1 MNTRI
6 STEHEEEQ
14 IDIRALLTNYLRH
27 WHWFIISILSCLLI
41 AFLYLRY
48 ATPQY
53 QISSTLLIKDDKK
66 GGNVP
71 DMAAFADL
79 GFGQSGQNI
88 ANEIEVLKSKGLMQ
102 RVLTALSLQVSYYEE
117 TALQSTELYADSVPI
132 RVTARSLDTLAY
144 QAELEM
150 RAQGGNQFE
159 LFEED

>member
-14 IDIRALLTNYLRH
+14 IDVRALLTNYLRH
-27 WHWFIISILSCLLI
+27 WHWFVISVLSCLLL
-41 AFLYLRY
+41 AFLYLQY

-79 GFGQSGQNI
+79 GFSQGGQNI

-102 RVLTALSLQVSYYEE
+102 RVLTALSLQVSYFEE
-117 TALQSTELYADSVPI
+117 KTVRTTELYGTDSPL
-132 RVTARSLDTLAY
+132 RVTVSSLDSLAY
-144 QAELEM
+144 ETDIKI
-150 RAQGGNQFE
+150 RSVGGNQFE
-159 LFEED
+159 LL